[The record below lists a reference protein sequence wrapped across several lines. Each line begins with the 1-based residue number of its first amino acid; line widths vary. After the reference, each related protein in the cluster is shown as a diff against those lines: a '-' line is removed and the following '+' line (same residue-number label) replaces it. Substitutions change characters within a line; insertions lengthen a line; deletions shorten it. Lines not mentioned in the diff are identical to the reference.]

1 MWVHTVTLLSSCHNS
16 VCFCTV
22 HRHIQELSPQV
33 PEGTRGG
40 LADSLLEGKCFL
52 GKSDS
57 ILIWKTGKASTA
69 SLICFTKPRPVSS
82 QAISPSH
89 FLTVVV
95 LLTQP
100 LFYI

>member
-1 MWVHTVTLLSSCHNS
+1 M
-16 VCFCTV
+16 V
-22 HRHIQELSPQV
+22 HRHIQEPSPQL
-33 PEGTRGG
+33 PEGTWGG
-40 LADSLLEGKCFL
+40 LTDSFLEGKPFL

-57 ILIWKTGKASTA
+57 ILSWKTGKAAAA
-69 SLICFTKPRPVSS
+69 SLICFTKPRLVSS